1 MSRIADLRGR
11 AQLPPHTLE
20 ACDMLDIL
28 FICLGAGGVMLMAAY
43 AWGCERI

>member
-1 MSRIADLRGR
+1 MR
-11 AQLPPHTLE
+11 AGSAPHALE

-28 FICLGAGGVMLMAAY
+28 FIVLGVGGVMLMAAY